1 MPNSPLPRYLYWD
14 ACVFIDYLQATSD
27 RIDTITDIMREVR
40 AHSGST
46 IYTSIL
52 TITEVS
58 HLAIEKQRQKLLP
71 DTVTALDK
79 LWNDRNLLTI
89 IDLNRAIAD
98 LARDLSRQAI
108 PRNWA
113 LRAPDAIHLAS
124 AYWLK
129 QRVQRPLHEIHTY
142 DDKLCKFDALIDIP
156 ICAPYAT
163 QSSLPG
169 ISQDSE

>member
-1 MPNSPLPRYLYWD
+1 ML
-14 ACVFIDYLQATSD
+14 VFS
-27 RIDTITDIMREVR
+27 
-40 AHSGST
+40 ST
-46 IYTSIL
+46 IFKPHQIGLILSPILCAKYAPIVAPPSYTSIL